1 MTTQTKQLQ
10 LLLKQEQRDLA
21 KIKAIQKKVSGDSY
35 SESDEDE
42 FEHVKMEE

>member
-1 MTTQTKQLQ
+1 MNTQTKQLQ

-21 KIKAIQKKVSGDSY
+21 KIRAIQKQVSGDSY

-42 FEHVKMEE
+42 FEHIEMKE